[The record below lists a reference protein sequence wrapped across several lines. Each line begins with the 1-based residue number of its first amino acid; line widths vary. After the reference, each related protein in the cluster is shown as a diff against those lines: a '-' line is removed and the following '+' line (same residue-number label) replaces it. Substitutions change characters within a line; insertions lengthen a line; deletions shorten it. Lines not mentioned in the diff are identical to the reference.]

1 MDAFLGKEHIFGL
14 YSGKTDR
21 DIMELGRGETDLL
34 VFDLS
39 GEIKA
44 LFRLDLPISDCTVD
58 ETRNRIY
65 GITADRDPGVAVF
78 EFSLK

>member
-1 MDAFLGKEHIFGL
+1 MAQ
-14 YSGKTDR
+14 
-21 DIMELGRGETDLL
+21 GRGETDLL

-44 LFRLDLPISDCTVD
+44 LLSMDLPISDFTVD
-58 ETRNRIY
+58 ESRNIIF

-78 EFSLK
+78 EFSLE